1 MSGETLISG
10 GGRDEK
16 FYVALMG
23 PIMAVSTAIVSGPEQ
38 NWTGTVQNW
47 TGDGTKLDSEG
58 FDGVF
63 RRLGGGRSVAEADGE
78 AAEKRFAE
86 KDPGRGCPVWLAGT
100 WCPL

>member
-1 MSGETLISG
+1 VAESNTLIECRRAEPDRTSVL
-10 GGRDEK
+10 EL
-16 FYVALMG
+16 VL
-23 PIMAVSTAIVSGPEQ
+23 SGPEQ
-38 NWTGTVQNW
+38 NWTGTEQNW

-63 RRLGGGRSVAEADGE
+63 RCLGGGRSGAEADGE

-86 KDPGRGCPVWLAGT
+86 KDPGQGCPGLLAGT